1 MGNVGMW
8 LEVGPLDQT
17 HTGWTSGL
25 PVADISFDP
34 SVVDNIV
41 HPRPEN
47 AASLQDLFRR
57 DLRVLLT
64 LVRRVVR
71 RPSDAEDI
79 VQDAFLRVWRA
90 MELGLVRSPR
100 AVLFKTAHNL
110 ALNHL
115 RNPRNHVADP
125 ASGSAEPMH
134 EAPTAE
140 EQMIVDE
147 DLDCCR
153 QAFAQLP
160 LRCREALTLRVVDEL
175 SYKEMSERLG
185 LSVSTIEK
193 HYIRGRRLCR
203 DMLHDERE
211 REPSVRHK
219 PQTRVMLAEAAE

>member
-8 LEVGPLDQT
+8 LEVGPIDQAPT
-17 HTGWTSGL
+17 DWTPAR
-25 PVADISFDP
+25 PVSERSFVP
-34 SVVDNIV
+34 RIVEKPVDAPV
-41 HPRPEN
+41 QN
-47 AASLQDLFRR
+47 AASLQELFRR

-110 ALNHL
+110 ALNHV

-125 ASGSAEPMH
+125 VSGSAEPMH
-134 EAPTAE
+134 DAPTAE
-140 EQMIVDE
+140 EQMIVEE
-147 DLDCCR
+147 DLDACR

-185 LSVSTIEK
+185 LSVSTLEK

-203 DMLHDERE
+203 DMLHDERG
-211 REPSVRHK
+211 PVRHK

>member
-1 MGNVGMW
+1 MW
-8 LEVGPLDQT
+8 LEVGPLDQADA
-17 HTGWTSGL
+17 GWTPVL
-25 PVADISFDP
+25 PVADISFGP
-34 SVVDNIV
+34 RVVDKLV
-41 HPRPEN
+41 DPRPEN

-71 RPSDAEDI
+71 RSSDAEDI

-90 MELGLVRSPR
+90 MQLGLVRSPR

-115 RNPRNHVADP
+115 RNPRNHVPDP
-125 ASGSAEPMH
+125 ASGSAEAMH
-134 EAPTAE
+134 KAPTAE

-147 DLDCCR
+147 DLDACR
-153 QAFAQLP
+153 QAFVQLP

-185 LSVSTIEK
+185 LSVSTLEK
-193 HYIRGRRLCR
+193 HFIRGRRLCR
-203 DMLHDERE
+203 DILRDERE
-211 REPSVRHK
+211 RGPSVRHK
-219 PQTRVMLAEAAE
+219 PQTRVMLAAAE

>member
-1 MGNVGMW
+1 MW
-8 LEVGPLDQT
+8 LEVGPT
-17 HTGWTSGL
+17 EHAHTGWAPAA
-25 PVADISFDP
+25 PVGERSFVP
-34 SVVDNIV
+34 RIVDKPV
-41 HPRPEN
+41 ESRPEN
-47 AASLQDLFRR
+47 AASLQELFRR

-90 MELGLVRSPR
+90 MEAGLVRSPR

-110 ALNHL
+110 ALNHV

-125 ASGSAEPMH
+125 AAGADD
-134 EAPTAE
+134 ATLDVPTAE

-147 DLDCCR
+147 DLDACR

-185 LSVSTIEK
+185 LSVSTLEK

-203 DMLHDERE
+203 DMLREERGT
-211 REPSVRHK
+211 SVRRK
-219 PQTRVMLAEAAE
+219 PEAGVMLAAAE

>member
-8 LEVGPLDQT
+8 LEVGPT
-17 HTGWTSGL
+17 EHAHTGWTPAL
-25 PVADISFDP
+25 VVAERTFVPRLVDKPVE
-34 SVVDNIV
+34 
-41 HPRPEN
+41 PRPEN
-47 AASLQDLFRR
+47 AASLQQLFRR
-57 DLRVLLT
+57 DLRMLLT

-90 MELGLVRSPR
+90 MEAGLVRSPR

-110 ALNHL
+110 ALNHV
-115 RNPRNHVADP
+115 RNPRNHVPDP
-125 ASGSAEPMH
+125 ATGADEAIL

-140 EQMIVDE
+140 EQMIVEE
-147 DLDCCR
+147 DLDACR

-185 LSVSTIEK
+185 LSVSTLEK

-203 DMLHDERE
+203 DMLREERGA
-211 REPSVRHK
+211 SVRRK
-219 PQTRVMLAEAAE
+219 PEAGEMLAAAE

>member
-17 HTGWTSGL
+17 HTDWTPVA
-25 PVADISFDP
+25 PVADEPDS
-34 SVVDNIV
+34 
-41 HPRPEN
+41 EN
-47 AASLQDLFRR
+47 AASLRELFRR
-57 DLRVLLT
+57 DVGVLLT

-125 ASGSAEPMH
+125 ATGSAEPMH

-147 DLDCCR
+147 DLDACR

-203 DMLHDERE
+203 DMLHDER
-211 REPSVRHK
+211 RTAVRHG
-219 PQTRVMLAEAAE
+219 PQTRVMMAQAAE